1 MKILIISFIFLTV
14 IAVILYLLLIIDE
27 KEKEIIKYRNK
38 SIYYQ
43 KKLYEDYKNILE
55 KR

>member
-1 MKILIISFIFLTV
+1 MKILIISWIFFALGFCL
-14 IAVILYLLLIIDE
+14 LYLLMVIDE
-27 KEKEIIKYRNK
+27 KEKKIIKYRNK

-55 KR
+55 RR